1 MSKSPKISIGYYE
14 ELKRQDENI
23 SASKIINQALDIKS
37 NLRSNTPEK
46 ENERNELAFE
56 IVHNTKET
64 ARNTFLSNL
73 NSRKVDKLIKQF
85 TINVDECN
93 DNAQKNLNKI
103 LDDITKCK
111 HSIEIHKKKNEML
124 IEQLAEINNSCKN
137 IENELRNKNEDIN
150 KLQIKF
156 EKFTQIKP
164 IFEELIRSFPDE
176 EPKDLITGIKN
187 SIDPNVKKIY
197 QIDNLN
203 DKLDLLEKDELTEK
217 EKMTKTENELL
228 GKINEIKMDVTAKT
242 EKYKKEIDELEEELK
257 IFQNYQKE
265 NVRIRNL
272 LYNLFLDIITKIPKE
287 KYNSFVKDYGKD
299 PSKKEIFDAEVF
311 NNHKFVVLLQN
322 TILKNPTKSR
332 GSLLLR
338 QTIAYSNMMIRKYFE
353 KKDSYRY
360 DPVTTFRELK
370 NLFDKKQFDLY
381 KLGCLIQN
389 LKTNQHNNKQII
401 AELKNELKM
410 SKLKFLSLKK
420 KAERQ
425 FRVEKVSN
433 QGRKRHFSART
444 KFKKKQ
450 LPLLNNNMRPSTSM
464 DPKKKFF
471 ITTTNKK
478 YNKNENNKNDNV
490 KEEETKDI
498 KSIDEESSDNEES
511 DFSSNEEE
519 EESKEESSNLVLED
533 ESVDQKEIKR
543 FRDLKISKNRDKLI
557 RSNGFKG
564 MDNIISGLKNLAD
577 RTNRILYYKTQT
589 NFSEKKTSDSLNNK
603 KDTLSSSNFNSL
615 RDKKIDEHE
624 KIYNKLSQDVMS
636 KLNKMITEVKK

>member
-14 ELKRQDENI
+14 ELKRQVENI
-23 SASKIINQALDIKS
+23 SASKIINQALDVGS

-124 IEQLAEINNSCKN
+124 VEQLAEINNSCKN

-287 KYNSFVKDYGKD
+287 KYNAFVKDYGKD

-401 AELKNELKM
+401 AELKNEMKM
-410 SKLKFLSLKK
+410 SKLKYISLKK

-425 FRVEKVSN
+425 FRVDKASTK
-433 QGRKRHFSART
+433 GRLRELTQRKKT
-444 KFKKKQ
+444 IKKKQ
-450 LPLLNNNMRPSTSM
+450 LPILSNRPSTSI
-464 DPKKKFF
+464 DPKKKLF
-471 ITTTNKK
+471 ITSDGRKYKKQNQSIEENKELK
-478 YNKNENNKNDNV
+478 LKDESDN
-490 KEEETKDI
+490 
-498 KSIDEESSDNEES
+498 ESSDTSEV
-511 DFSSNEEE
+511 DSSNESKEE
-519 EESKEESSNLVLED
+519 EESKDESSRLVLEEESFD
-533 ESVDQKEIKR
+533 EKEIKR

-577 RTNRILYYKTQT
+577 RTNRILYYKTQS
-589 NFSEKKTSDSLNNK
+589 NFSDNKTSDTIK
-603 KDTLSSSNFNSL
+603 KDNVKSRTHSIG
-615 RDKKIDEHE
+615 DKKQIDESEH
-624 KIYNKLSQDVMS
+624 IYNQLSFNVMK
-636 KLNKMITEVKK
+636 KLNKMISDAKK

>member
-1 MSKSPKISIGYYE
+1 MKSPEAQISIGYYE
-14 ELKRQDENI
+14 KLKREIQEINAND
-23 SASKIINQALDIKS
+23 IIQQALDVG
-37 NLRSNTPEK
+37 NRLRSYSPK
-46 ENERNELAFE
+46 EDNKNLVTFQV
-56 IVHNTKET
+56 VHNTNEI
-64 ARNTFLSNL
+64 ARQTFLSNL
-73 NSRKVDKLIKQF
+73 NSRKVEQLIKKF
-85 TINVDECN
+85 MINVNEIN
-93 DNAQKNLNKI
+93 DNSDKELNKI
-103 LDDITKCK
+103 LDNITKCK
-111 HSIEIHKKKNEML
+111 HSIEIHKKKNEL
-124 IEQLAEINNSCKN
+124 LSEQLSEINTSCKN
-137 IENELRNKNEDIN
+137 IENELRIKNDDIN

-156 EKFTQIKP
+156 EKFQQIKP

-176 EPKDLITGIKN
+176 EPKDLITSIKS

-203 DKLDLLEKDELTEK
+203 DRLHFLEKEQKNEN
-217 EKMTKTENELL
+217 EKMKKIESELNR
-228 GKINEIKMDVTAKT
+228 KIEEIKIDVNTKT
-242 EKYKKEIDELEEELK
+242 EKYKKEINELEEELK

-265 NVRIRNL
+265 NIRIHNL
-272 LYNLFLDIITKIPKE
+272 LYNLFLDIITKISKE
-287 KYNSFVKDYGKD
+287 KYNNFIKEYGKD
-299 PSKKEIFDAEVF
+299 PSKKEIFNSEIYND
-311 NNHKFVVLLQN
+311 HSFVLFLQN
-322 TILKNPTKSR
+322 TILKNPTKSK

-338 QTIAYSNMMIRKYFE
+338 QTIAYANMMLRKYFD
-353 KKDSYRY
+353 KKENLRY
-360 DPVTTFRELK
+360 DPVTIFRELK

-433 QGRKRHFSART
+433 QGRKRHFSPRT

-498 KSIDEESSDNEES
+498 KSIDEESSNNEES

-519 EESKEESSNLVLED
+519 EESKDESSNLVLED

-589 NFSEKKTSDSLNNK
+589 NFSGFFKSRIKIKRKVIKEDNGKEKNRRNATN
-603 KDTLSSSNFNSL
+603 
-615 RDKKIDEHE
+615 
-624 KIYNKLSQDVMS
+624 
-636 KLNKMITEVKK
+636 